1 MNKLAVLASV
11 VSTAVL
17 LTACGGG
24 GDDNNSG
31 SSTAQG
37 NAGAN
42 GGASTPAPAPAPAA
56 FSCPDSYR
64 KLTLSNSSV
73 PNASMSIVTDDNVAK
88 LTVKT
93 PASGLTNVTICLGK
107 PNPVPAGVSA
117 DHVYELRTDGAYAS
131 LINPQLT
138 LTFTTASTLTVA
150 PTIETAQSTA
160 SGVTYAAAPGS
171 SGTVNG
177 TNVTVTASAP
187 AAGVY
192 VVRLPH

>member
-31 SSTAQG
+31 SSTPQG

-42 GGASTPAPAPAPAA
+42 GGASAPAPAPAPAA

-64 KLTLSNSSV
+64 KLTLANSSV

-93 PASGLTNVTICLGK
+93 PASGLTNVTICLGE

-117 DHVYELRTDGAYAS
+117 DHVYELKTDGAYAS
-131 LINPQLT
+131 LLDPKLT
-138 LTFTTASTLTVA
+138 LTFTTANTLSVA
-150 PTIETAQSTA
+150 PMIEIAQSTA
-160 SGVTYAAAPGS
+160 NGVTYASAPGS

-177 TNVTVTASAP
+177 TNVAVTAPAP
-187 AAGVY
+187 AAGIY

>member
-1 MNKLAVLASV
+1 MNKLAVLAGI

-24 GDDNNSG
+24 GDDNSG
-31 SSTAQG
+31 SSTPQS
-37 NAGAN
+37 NTGAN
-42 GGASTPAPAPAPAA
+42 GGASTPAPTPAPAA

-64 KLTLSNSSV
+64 KLTLANSSV
-73 PNASMSIVTDDNVAK
+73 PNASMSIVTDDNVAN

-93 PASGLTNVTICLGK
+93 PATGLTNVTICLGK

-117 DHVYELRTDGAYAS
+117 DHVYELKTDGAYAS

-138 LTFTTASTLTVA
+138 LTFTTASTLTAA

-160 SGVTYAAAPGS
+160 NGVTYAAAPGS

-187 AAGVY
+187 GAGVY

>member
-11 VSTAVL
+11 VSIAVL

-24 GDDNNSG
+24 GDDNNGG
-31 SSTAQG
+31 SSTPQS

-42 GGASTPAPAPAPAA
+42 GGASAPTPAPAPAA
-56 FSCPDSYR
+56 FSCPDGYR

-73 PNASMSIVTDDNVAK
+73 PNASMSIVTDDNIAK

-93 PASGLTNVTICLGK
+93 PASGLTNVTLCLGK

-117 DHVYELRTDGAYAS
+117 DYVYELKTDGAYAS
-131 LINPQLT
+131 LINPQLM
-138 LTFTTASTLTVA
+138 LTFTTASTLSVA

-160 SGVTYAAAPGS
+160 SGGTYAAAPGS
-171 SGTVNG
+171 SGAVNG
-177 TNVTVTASAP
+177 TNVTVTASAL
-187 AAGVY
+187 AAGIY

>member
-1 MNKLAVLASV
+1 MNKLAVLASI

-17 LTACGGG
+17 LAACGGG

-31 SSTAQG
+31 SSTPP
-37 NAGAN
+37 NNVGAN
-42 GGASTPAPAPAPAA
+42 EGASTSGPAPAPAA

-64 KLTLSNSSV
+64 TLTLSNSSV
-73 PNASMSIVTDDNVAK
+73 PNASMSIVTDDNAAK

-117 DHVYELRTDGAYAS
+117 DHVYELKTDGAYAS

-138 LTFTTASTLTVA
+138 LTFTTVSTLIVA
-150 PTIETAQSTA
+150 PTIETAQGTA
-160 SGVTYAAAPGS
+160 SGVTYAPAPGS

-187 AAGVY
+187 AAGLY